1 MQAQDATTDL
11 KVFLLPR
18 AAVVLKWL
26 CPLFEST
33 ISSLVFNCAACG
45 GVLLE
50 VVCQSESCSESTA
63 FSLQVAILTPSAC
76 GMHNWLLLQGVL
88 VFLLGL
94 DTLICSIFSFISSRP
109 VAQDLRKH
117 KVYSHVGVYMW
128 LLPLVWILLAT
139 SCCYSH
145 TYYETNGLGRVKH
158 YAYPILIILRNQQSW
173 RSLVAFLY
181 GIGQALS
188 VLLLFFSFVLG
199 ISAIVMLFLQGL
211 YNSGDFTVDNQF
223 SDYMEAFTT
232 MFYYVLSGEC
242 RAVSYEAWV
251 YSNKMLGVR

>member
-1 MQAQDATTDL
+1 MQDQDATTDL

-33 ISSLVFNCAACG
+33 ISSLVFNCAAGG

-50 VVCQSESCSESTA
+50 IVCQSESCSESTA
-63 FSLQVAILTPSAC
+63 FSLQ
-76 GMHNWLLLQGVL
+76 GMLVL
-88 VFLLGL
+88 LLGL
-94 DTLICSIFSFISSRP
+94 DTLIWSIFSFISSRP

-117 KVYSHVGVYMW
+117 KIYSHVAVYMW
-128 LLPLVWILLAT
+128 LLPLVWMLLAI

-145 TYYETNGLGRVKH
+145 KYYETSGMGRVKH
-158 YAYPILIILRNQQSW
+158 YAYPILIILRNQQIW

-242 RAVSYEAWV
+242 RAVSYEARV
-251 YSNKMLGVR
+251 YSNKMFGVR